1 LAITNSK
8 KIINLVVESNDLI
21 AKLGDL
27 VVKSTNSTTELEHIL
42 TYIVNAMKDE
52 KVGGYNGIWM
62 TEKDKSTLTDSNYFQ
77 VDIKERNHHEMNKV
91 LKNTSI

>member
-1 LAITNSK
+1 MAITNSK
-8 KIINLVVESNDLI
+8 KIVNLVVESNDLI

-91 LKNTSI
+91 L

>member
-1 LAITNSK
+1 MAITNSK